1 MISVYASVQM
11 LMGPIT
17 HWSVGRLRELVKDFK
32 KSENKSEQEIKH
44 KALDREAV
52 MIGSY
57 MACLEV
63 DIEGCQKVM
72 LRQTKQI
79 NRLRDKHTINVRELE
94 EARAEATKFAEEFLK
109 LRRELRKYGN

>member
-11 LMGPIT
+11 LMGPVT
-17 HWSVGRLRELVKDFK
+17 HWSVGRLRELIQDFK
-32 KSENKSEQEIKH
+32 KSKDRSEQEIKH
-44 KALDREAV
+44 QALDREAV

-79 NRLRDKHTINVRELE
+79 NKLRARHTLVLKELGD
-94 EARAEATKFAEEFLK
+94 ARAEATKFAEEFLK
-109 LRRELRKYGN
+109 LRRELRK